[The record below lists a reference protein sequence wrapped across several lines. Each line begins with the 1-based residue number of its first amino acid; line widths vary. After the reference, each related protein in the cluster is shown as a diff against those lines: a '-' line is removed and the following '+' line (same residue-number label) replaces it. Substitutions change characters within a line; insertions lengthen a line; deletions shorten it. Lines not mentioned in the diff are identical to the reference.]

1 MKPVQNEKWLHISE
15 EIVPLTRDEAGMLK
29 GGFTEVDLPEDIMP
43 FALSNPDV
51 KIPAIAQIQQIRIF
65 VQTQVI
71 VDVVA
76 GTGRIR
82 DVTSM
87 VYRVEINI

>member
-43 FALSNPDV
+43 FALSNSGCKNPRNCSNTTNSD
-51 KIPAIAQIQQIRIF
+51 ICSN
-65 VQTQVI
+65 
-71 VDVVA
+71 
-76 GTGRIR
+76 TGNCGCSCWDGNNKGCYVNGI
-82 DVTSM
+82 SCG
-87 VYRVEINI
+87 N

>member
-43 FALSNPDV
+43 FC
-51 KIPAIAQIQQIRIF
+51 F
-65 VQTQVI
+65 
-71 VDVVA
+71 
-76 GTGRIR
+76 
-82 DVTSM
+82 
-87 VYRVEINI
+87 E